1 MNYYTI
7 TLYNYK
13 STRKNSKCFRKT
25 INIYH
30 NNAKLDGYDIKEYL
44 HILEKNAIGQRY
56 GIVIYN
62 NITML
67 TSLHNLS
74 LYQLKNV
81 FTKMIDLINK
91 DNIIMIE

>member
-1 MNYYTI
+1 MNHYTI

-13 STRKNSKCFRKT
+13 SSRRNSKCFSKT
-25 INIYH
+25 INMY
-30 NNAKLDGYDIKEYL
+30 NNKAKLEEYNINEYL
-44 HILEKNAIGQRY
+44 RILEDNAIGERY

-74 LYQLKNV
+74 LYQLTNV
-81 FTKMIDLINK
+81 FTKMIELINK
-91 DNIIMIE
+91 DNITMIE